1 MIESSVSR
9 SSAKRVLIVE
19 DNEDS
24 ALSLKMLLEAMGYLV
39 EVVHDGESAVGAS
52 AERRP
57 DLILMDIG
65 LPGISGYEA
74 ARQIRRG
81 HAQAPI
87 VIVALTGWGQE
98 PDRRKSQ
105 EAGIDHHLVKP
116 LVLDQLKRIL
126 EPAQVSGA
134 G

>member
-1 MIESSVSR
+1 MSR
-9 SSAKRVLIVE
+9 SSAKRILIVE

-65 LPGISGYEA
+65 LPGINGYEA
-74 ARQIRRG
+74 ARQIRSG
-81 HAQAPI
+81 HPQAPI

-126 EPAQVSGA
+126 EPAQMSGA